1 MSEATLTSKG
11 QITIPKQVRET
22 LGLESGDR
30 IEFVGTDKGY
40 LIVPAKRDLAA
51 LCGMFKHRRTKPAT
65 LEEMNEAISRMGSES
80 EGGV

>member
-1 MSEATLTSKG
+1 MTEATLTSKG

-30 IEFVGTDKGY
+30 IEFVVTDKGF

-51 LCGMFKHRRTKPAT
+51 LCGMFKNRRTKPAT
-65 LEEMNEAISRMGSES
+65 IEEMNEAISRMGAES
-80 EGGV
+80 EDGV